1 MSDKIKKKIS
11 GKKTLANF
19 IDPKTVEINDAK

>member
-19 IDPKTVEINDAK
+19 IYPKTAEKNDAK